1 MTPSKRCTAAGQALR
16 RLFSSYLLTSP
27 SSLSVDCWRSN
38 QHVDVKKN
46 YHPQRRPTL
55 HPPTM
60 TQTAATAT
68 ATSRSA
74 THLRPPPQQTLDF
87 MRTRLRARLGR
98 WTVEC
103 TLIAY
108 STDFIMTLKL
118 KLEFHRFS
126 FGDLIRFMIHKFS
139 RPLEFLAAYFSRIE
153 I

>member
-1 MTPSKRCTAAGQALR
+1 
-16 RLFSSYLLTSP
+16 
-27 SSLSVDCWRSN
+27 
-38 QHVDVKKN
+38 
-46 YHPQRRPTL
+46 
-55 HPPTM
+55 M

-126 FGDLIRFMIHKFS
+126 FGDLIRFMIHEFS
-139 RPLEFLAAYFSRIE
+139 RPLEFLVRYFQRFEYVDRAPLEFLDRVRCFQRYENSIPGIPWHIIGGSLDLNFSYVYFKMVLRARINFE
-153 I
+153 VQIY

>member
-1 MTPSKRCTAAGQALR
+1 MTPSKRCTAAGQALW

-46 YHPQRRPTL
+46 NKPQRRPTL

-74 THLRPPPQQTLDF
+74 T
-87 MRTRLRARLGR
+87 
-98 WTVEC
+98 C
-103 TLIAY
+103 S
-108 STDFIMTLKL
+108 STDFGLYEMVC
-118 KLEFHRFS
+118 
-126 FGDLIRFMIHKFS
+126 S
-139 RPLEFLAAYFSRIE
+139 RAARRLDGRVYTHS
-153 I
+153 

>member
-1 MTPSKRCTAAGQALR
+1 MDRLGSPAVQQSFSPVFYRASTPTIGPREVGR
-16 RLFSSYLLTSP
+16 GWERL
-27 SSLSVDCWRSN
+27 
-38 QHVDVKKN
+38 
-46 YHPQRRPTL
+46 RPTL

-103 TLIAY
+103 TLIAN
-108 STDFIMTLKL
+108 STDFKTGLNAKWIFMD
-118 KLEFHRFS
+118 F
-126 FGDLIRFMIHKFS
+126 DLIRFVYS
-139 RPLEFLAAYFSRIE
+139 RNSKIVDRRYLRPCKLELEGTSQPEPPPPSNIR
-153 I
+153 